1 MPPLSGGSSSAAE
14 AAHSNKP
21 LVHTSG
27 RPSEGDLT
35 VLVQNGSRADLTV
48 LPPPQQRPLRPR
60 RSCRSCRSCCSRPCG
75 VRRPSPRCLA
85 AAAAVLLL
93 LCFHWERPVGDLPGS
108 GMAATDLRFA
118 YEGRWLRGAS
128 SVEADW
134 PCSSVR
140 FSVGTGELA
149 TAALTLVWSGV
160 RVRLNA
166 SGQSPNRLHCSALLL
181 LAPLGPTLASSQS
194 TAPCKVVSPPL
205 TPYAPPQVRLNATV
219 HDAAGA
225 VLAAHTLV
233 APGWDVPFWG
243 PHRAE
248 LSLPKAAAE
257 VRLRLVWLLTM
268 HCFTPYCLLTTHYLT
283 YYLTTYHLL
292 KKAS

>member
-1 MPPLSGGSSSAAE
+1 M
-14 AAHSNKP
+14 
-21 LVHTSG
+21 
-27 RPSEGDLT
+27 
-35 VLVQNGSRADLTV
+35 
-48 LPPPQQRPLRPR
+48 
-60 RSCRSCRSCCSRPCG
+60 
-75 VRRPSPRCLA
+75 
-85 AAAAVLLL
+85 
-93 LCFHWERPVGDLPGS
+93 
-108 GMAATDLRFA
+108 
-118 YEGRWLRGAS
+118 
-128 SVEADW
+128 
-134 PCSSVR
+134 
-140 FSVGTGELA
+140 
-149 TAALTLVWSGV
+149 
-160 RVRLNA
+160 RLNA

-205 TPYAPPQVRLNATV
+205 TPYTPPQVRLNATV

-225 VLAAHTLV
+225 VLAAHTLKAPLHTPV
-233 APGWDVPFWG
+233 TYCVHTYLSHATYSSRCSRRRYIRLTAYYNAYLPLHATYNHLLHTLKAPGWDVPFWG